1 MKMEKHLWYRL
12 LAVGSLCGVLAA
24 QAQNSAAPS
33 TPPPANPAV
42 PATAK
47 PPAAQQPPAQKADDS
62 YVIGPA
68 DVLAINVWKE
78 TEISRS
84 IPVRSDGRI
93 SLPLIGDVQAGGRT
107 PRQLQE
113 EIARKLQ
120 SFISEPD
127 VTVIVQE
134 SRSQKFNVL
143 GQVGKPGSF
152 LLTDSTTVLDA
163 IAMAGGFKDFAKQK
177 QIYVLRQNA
186 DGTQVRLPFNYKNV
200 VKGKDL
206 EQNVKLMP
214 RDTVV
219 VP

>member
-1 MKMEKHLWYRL
+1 MKMKWKLRRSTC
-12 LAVGSLCGVLAA
+12 AVGLLCLLFSLRGLA
-24 QAQNSAAPS
+24 QQNGAGNATAPAAP
-33 TPPPANPAV
+33 
-42 PATAK
+42 
-47 PPAAQQPPAQKADDS
+47 PPAQKADDS

-78 TEISRS
+78 AEISRA

-93 SLPLIGDVQAGGRT
+93 SLPLIGEVQAAGRT

-113 EIARKLQ
+113 EVAKKLT
-120 SFISEPD
+120 SFIAEPD

-134 SRSQKFNVL
+134 IHSQKFNVL

-163 IAMAGGFKDFAKQK
+163 IALAGGFRDFAKQK
-177 QIYVLRQNA
+177 AIYVLRQNA
-186 DGTQVRLPFNYKNV
+186 DGTQTRLPFNYKDV
-200 VKGKDL
+200 VKGKNL
-206 EQNVKLMP
+206 EQNVRLLPK
-214 RDTVV
+214 DTVV

>member
-1 MKMEKHLWYRL
+1 MSMWKKPWRVLPVAAVFGL
-12 LAVGSLCGVLAA
+12 LLPAWA
-24 QAQNSAAPS
+24 QQAAPA
-33 TPPPANPAV
+33 PAA
-42 PATAK
+42 
-47 PPAAQQPPAQKADDS
+47 PPAAEKSPAVKADES

-78 TEISRS
+78 AEISRS

-93 SLPLIGDVQAGGRT
+93 SLPLIGEVQAAGRT

-113 EIARKLQ
+113 ELARKLT

-134 SRSQKFNVL
+134 IHSQKFNVL
-143 GQVGKPGSF
+143 GQVGKPGTF

-163 IAMAGGFKDFAKQK
+163 IALAGGFRDFAKQK
-177 QIYVLRQNA
+177 AIYVLRQNA
-186 DGTQVRLPFNYKNV
+186 DGTQTRLPFNYKDV
-200 VKGKDL
+200 VKGKNI
-206 EQNVKLMP
+206 EQNVKLVP